1 MTATRKSIYQDAEAD
16 DIRDDYRDAK
26 DEAEFLQ
33 ERFKNDN
40 IEIQDYSIEDIDDFT
55 KPVKETMS
63 FTQQQTCTGDHIYV
77 NQLIFP
83 LISESPFKSETRI
96 LPIDLPYQENH
107 IISIVFTIAL
117 ITENNGLALKVL
129 SQVNEKTINVSCR
142 LTNNRL
148 LYAPEEYVGVKMF
161 FDDMQKHSKDMIVL
175 RKKQ

>member
-1 MTATRKSIYQDAEAD
+1 
-16 DIRDDYRDAK
+16 
-26 DEAEFLQ
+26 
-33 ERFKNDN
+33 
-40 IEIQDYSIEDIDDFT
+40 
-55 KPVKETMS
+55 MS

-96 LPIDLPYQENH
+96 LPVDLPYQENH
-107 IISIVFTIAL
+107 NISIVFTIPDGWEVEETPKPIAL